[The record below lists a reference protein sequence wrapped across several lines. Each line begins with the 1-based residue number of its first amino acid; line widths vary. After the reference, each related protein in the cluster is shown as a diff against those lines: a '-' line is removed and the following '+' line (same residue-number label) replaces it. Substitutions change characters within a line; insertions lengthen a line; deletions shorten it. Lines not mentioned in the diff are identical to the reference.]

1 LAITMEAIMG
11 VINLARSALKSEQVR
26 TAIAGASRTRQITRS
41 QPDQGNWFT
50 NILGS
55 IWGGITGLT
64 GFIIGALG
72 AIGFSFVTLY
82 NWLRSGI
89 SFIYNFNWNITD
101 QQIDQQL
108 KQMRLMLVGQMGE
121 TAGNFIGFL
130 ACGVIPGLII
140 AKFNKPLGAYV
151 LKEVSEE
158 AFDELM
164 GNLRVL
170 LSQTTR
176 TIAAHIM
183 YGAYKN
189 IRRTIKE
196 VFRNPNSQQ
205 SQAAQAIFGSNFNNW
220 IRAWGAPSSKPW
232 SFAIAVE
239 EAIESLPDGYI
250 EEFVENFY
258 EGFLEGCDEAGFV
271 VAQSLDSWY
280 AEQRLAKNQLLG
292 DDTVLEVTPNR
303 EAEKERVLVAGPME
317 LVKTQ
322 LVNIVTQHQL
332 IDNRDIGQ
340 FVGEIHRESMTK
352 NFIEG
357 IAIKINFRGE
367 KEPPFRTSKRVNY
380 TIPMIK
386 RSKLDWEVIKLAC
399 GGTNGYLWGRFLAT
413 VRFKQTGVP
422 NLKIYGATSGEV
434 EDRAKAFIDLTD
446 LEIATLT
453 IAEEKKEG
461 RRREFDKAL
470 YKETTRVYPA
480 FLTIVNREKVLLE
493 EQGRATLSGVYK
505 ERRFRIPLWTND
517 APPDF
522 DDIKTQILSTRG
534 ANP

>member
-1 LAITMEAIMG
+1 MG

-26 TAIAGASRTRQITRS
+26 TAIAGASRTREIKKS
-41 QPDQGNWFT
+41 QSDQGNWFT
-50 NILGS
+50 NLLGS
-55 IWGGITGLT
+55 IWGGLTNLT
-64 GFIIGALG
+64 GFIVGALG

-82 NWLRSGI
+82 NWLRGGI

-108 KQMRLMLVGQMGE
+108 RQMRLMLVGQMGE

-130 ACGVIPGLII
+130 ACGAIPGLII

-164 GNLRVL
+164 GNLRIL

-176 TIAAHIM
+176 TIASHIM

-196 VFRNPNSQQ
+196 VFRNPNSKQ
-205 SQAAQAIFGSNFNNW
+205 SLVAKSIFGPNFNNW
-220 IRAWGAPSSKPW
+220 VQAWGAPNSKPW
-232 SFAIAVE
+232 SFRIAVE

-250 EEFVENFY
+250 QEFVENFY

-271 VAQSLDSWY
+271 VAQSLDNWY
-280 AEQRLAKNQLLG
+280 AEQRLANNQLLG

-303 EAEKERVLVAGPME
+303 EAESERVLVAGPME

-367 KEPPFRTSKRVNY
+367 QQPPFRTSKRVNY

-386 RSKLDWEVIKLAC
+386 TSKLDWEVIKLAC
-399 GGTNGYLWGRFLAT
+399 GGTNGYMWGRFLAR
-413 VRFKQTGVP
+413 VRFKEVGTPVLQ
-422 NLKIYGATSGEV
+422 IYGATSSEA
-434 EDRAKAFIDLTD
+434 EDRAKAFIELTD
-446 LEIATLT
+446 LEIASLT
-453 IAEEKKEG
+453 ITEEKKEG

-470 YKETTRVYPA
+470 YKEDTRVYPA
-480 FLTIVNREKVLLE
+480 FLVIVNREKVLLE
-493 EQGRATLSGVYK
+493 EQGRATFSGVYK
-505 ERRFRIPLWTND
+505 ERRFRIPLWTNE
-517 APPDF
+517 APSDF
-522 DDIKTQILSTRG
+522 DEIKSQILSTRG

>member
-1 LAITMEAIMG
+1 MG
-11 VINLARSALKSEQVR
+11 VINLARSALKSEKVR
-26 TAIAGASRTRQITRS
+26 TTVAGASRTREIKKS

-55 IWGGITGLT
+55 IWGGITNLA

-82 NWLRSGI
+82 TWLRSGI

-108 KQMRLMLVGQMGE
+108 KQMRIALVGQMGE

-130 ACGVIPGLII
+130 ACGVIPGVII

-151 LKEVSEE
+151 LKEVAEE

-176 TIAAHIM
+176 TIAAHVF

-189 IRRTIKE
+189 IRRGIKAF
-196 VFRNPNSQQ
+196 FRNPNSSQ
-205 SQAAQAIFGSNFNNW
+205 SQTLQRFFGPNFNNW
-220 IRAWGAPSSKPW
+220 VQAWGAPNSKSW
-232 SFAIAVE
+232 SFRTAVE
-239 EAIESLPDGYI
+239 ELIESFPDGYI
-250 EEFVENFY
+250 EEFAENGY

-280 AEQRLAKNQLLG
+280 AEQRLTNNSLLG
-292 DDTVLEVTPNR
+292 DDAVLEVTPNR
-303 EAEKERVLVAGPME
+303 EAEKERVLVAGPTE

-322 LVNIVTQHQL
+322 LVNIITQHQM

-352 NFIEG
+352 NFING

-367 KEPPFRTSKRVNY
+367 KEPPFGTSKRVNY

-386 RSKLDWEVIKLAC
+386 QSKLDWEVIKLAC
-399 GGTNGYLWGRFLAT
+399 GGQNGYNWGRFFAN
-413 VRFKQTGVP
+413 VKFKEAGVA
-422 NLKIYGATSGEV
+422 NLKIYGATGAEA
-434 EDRAKAFIDLTD
+434 EDRAKAFIELTD
-446 LEIATLT
+446 LDIASLT
-453 IAEEKKEG
+453 ITEEKKEG
-461 RRREFDKAL
+461 RRKEFDKAL
-470 YKETTRVYPA
+470 FKETTRVYPA

-493 EQGRATLSGVYK
+493 EQGRATLSGIYK
-505 ERRFRIPLWTND
+505 ERRFRIPLWTNE
-517 APPDF
+517 APSDF
-522 DDIKTQILSTRG
+522 DEIKSQILATRG
-534 ANP
+534 TNP

>member
-1 LAITMEAIMG
+1 MG
-11 VINLARSALKSEQVR
+11 VINLARSALKSEQIR
-26 TAIAGASRTRQITRS
+26 IAIAGASRTREIKKS

-50 NILGS
+50 NLLGS
-55 IWGGITGLT
+55 IWGGFTNLT
-64 GFIIGALG
+64 GFIVGALG

-82 NWLRSGI
+82 NWLRGGI

-164 GNLRVL
+164 GNLRIL

-189 IRRTIKE
+189 IRRSIKE
-196 VFRNPNSQQ
+196 VFRNPNSKQ
-205 SQAAQAIFGSNFNNW
+205 SLAAKSIFGPNFNNW
-220 IRAWGAPSSKPW
+220 VQAWGAPNSKPW
-232 SFAIAVE
+232 SFRIAVE

-250 EEFVENFY
+250 QEFVENFY

-280 AEQRLAKNQLLG
+280 AEQRLANNQLLG

-303 EAEKERVLVAGPME
+303 EAESERVLVAGPMQ

-340 FVGEIHRESMTK
+340 FVGEIHRESMSK

-386 RSKLDWEVIKLAC
+386 ISKLDWEVIKLAC
-399 GGTNGYLWGRFLAT
+399 GGTNGYNWGRFIARVKFT
-413 VRFKQTGVP
+413 APGVGA
-422 NLKIYGATSGEV
+422 LQIYGATSEEA
-434 EDRAKAFIDLTD
+434 EDRAKAFIELTA
-446 LEIATLT
+446 LEIAGLT
-453 IAEEKKEG
+453 ITEEKKEG
-461 RRREFDKAL
+461 KRREFDKVL
-470 YKETTRVYPA
+470 YKEATRVYPA
-480 FLTIVNREKVLLE
+480 FLVIVNREKVLLE
-493 EQGRATLSGVYK
+493 EQGKATLSGTYK
-505 ERRFRIPLWTND
+505 ERRFRIPLWTNE
-517 APPDF
+517 APSDF
-522 DDIKTQILSTRG
+522 DEIKSQILSTRG
-534 ANP
+534 TNP